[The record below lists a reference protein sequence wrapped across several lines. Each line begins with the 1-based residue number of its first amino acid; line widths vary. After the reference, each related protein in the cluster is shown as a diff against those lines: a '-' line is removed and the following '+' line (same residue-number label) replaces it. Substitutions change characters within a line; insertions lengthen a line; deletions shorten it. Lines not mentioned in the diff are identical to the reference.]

1 MQNNFIKC
9 IDNLLSMWYNGFTV
23 NLTEQNCTVNTK
35 WEVNMQDNEKKVAE
49 KACEVY
55 AKLGAKAREAFVNQ
69 LEGMAFVLN
78 SQKREEVKEEK
89 EQEAS

>member
-1 MQNNFIKC
+1 MDTSTKERRKC
-9 IDNLLSMWYNGFTV
+9 GCHNHIIREMV
-23 NLTEQNCTVNTK
+23 EA
-35 WEVNMQDNEKKVAE
+35 EKKVAE

-78 SQKREEVKEEK
+78 SQKREEVKAEE

>member
-1 MQNNFIKC
+1 M
-9 IDNLLSMWYNGFTV
+9 V
-23 NLTEQNCTVNTK
+23 E
-35 WEVNMQDNEKKVAE
+35 NEKKVAE

>member
-1 MQNNFIKC
+1 
-9 IDNLLSMWYNGFTV
+9 
-23 NLTEQNCTVNTK
+23 
-35 WEVNMQDNEKKVAE
+35 MQDNEKKVAE
-49 KACEVY
+49 KAGEVY
-55 AKLGAKAREAFVNQ
+55 AKLGATAREAFVNQ